1 MSANRAR
8 LVRTSRAQSE
18 VHIPATAAQLERCYH
33 HDVALRFFPGPG
45 MILMCDFSGYVLPE
59 IVKTRRVVVVSPKRL
74 FQSLWDVTLVVVP
87 LSEIEPR
94 PLGPWHHCIPS
105 GRYRGVATC
114 WAKADLLAHVS
125 LARLNRIYY
134 ERDRIVPVV
143 YDGDLQAI
151 RAAAAAAIGIG
162 LT

>member
-1 MSANRAR
+1 
-8 LVRTSRAQSE
+8 
-18 VHIPATAAQLERCYH
+18 
-33 HDVALRFFPGPG
+33 
-45 MILMCDFSGYVLPE
+45 MILICDFSGYVLPE

-94 PLGPWHHCIPS
+94 PLSAWHHAIPS
-105 GRYRGVATC
+105 GRYRGVGAC
-114 WAKADLLAHVS
+114 WAKGDLVAHVS

-134 ERDRIVPVV
+134 DRDRIVPVV
-143 YDGDLQAI
+143 HDGDLRAI
-151 RAAAAAAIGIG
+151 RKAAAAAIGIG